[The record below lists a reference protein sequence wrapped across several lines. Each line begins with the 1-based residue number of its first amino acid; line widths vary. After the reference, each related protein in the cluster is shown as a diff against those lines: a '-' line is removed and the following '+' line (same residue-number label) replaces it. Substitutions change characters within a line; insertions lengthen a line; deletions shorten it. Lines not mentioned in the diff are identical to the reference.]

1 LRLFIGIACPCTPV
15 ISRLLGALPGEPEGA
30 ADSRAA
36 GLLLVAPD
44 SLHIT
49 LKFIGAAAAPA
60 LPDIVS
66 AMQRALANCKAFTL
80 QLRGAG
86 SFQSALW
93 LGVEP
98 NPALSGLATAL
109 NEAMAALGY
118 AEEAKPFRP
127 HLTLARLTY
136 PPAMDSAVVGAG
148 PPAMDSAVVGAGLP
162 AMESAVVG
170 AGLPAMDS
178 AVVGAGLP
186 AMDSAVVGAYPEGIK
201 DPPAIPLPTQK
212 RPNPGFDLQ
221 LWITQHQADQW
232 GNLSV
237 TAVHLYRSD
246 TLPEGVRYTVLTTVP
261 LRPPAA

>member
-36 GLLLVAPD
+36 GLRVVAPD

-60 LPDIVS
+60 LPEIVS

-127 HLTLARLTY
+127 HLTLARLKH
-136 PPAMDSAVVGAG
+136 P
-148 PPAMDSAVVGAGLP
+148 P

-212 RPNPGFDLQ
+212 RLNPGFDLQ

>member
-15 ISRLLGALPGEPEGA
+15 ISRLLANLPGEPEGA

-36 GLLLVAPD
+36 GLRVVAPD

-49 LKFIGAAAAPA
+49 LKFIGTAAAPA

-66 AMQRALANCKAFTL
+66 AMQRALANCNAFTL

-118 AEEAKPFRP
+118 ARETKPFRP
-127 HLTLARLTY
+127 HLTLARLTH
-136 PPAMDSAVVGAG
+136 PPAT
-148 PPAMDSAVVGAGLP
+148 PC
-162 AMESAVVG
+162 
-170 AGLPAMDS
+170 
-178 AVVGAGLP
+178 
-186 AMDSAVVGAYPEGIK
+186 
-201 DPPAIPLPTQK
+201 PTQK
-212 RPNPGFDLQ
+212 RLNPGFDLQ
-221 LWITQHQADQW
+221 PWITQHQADQW
-232 GNLSV
+232 GNLPV

-246 TLPEGVRYTVLTTVP
+246 TLPDAGRYPVLSTVP

>member
-1 LRLFIGIACPCTPV
+1 MRVPPDQTLSGAATGHAATLRLFIGIACPCTPV
-15 ISRLLGALPGEPEGA
+15 ISRLLADLPGEPEAA

-66 AMQRALANCKAFTL
+66 AMQRALANCYAFTL
-80 QLRGAG
+80 QIRGAG

-127 HLTLARLTY
+127 HLTLARLTH
-136 PPAMDSAVVGAG
+136 
-148 PPAMDSAVVGAGLP
+148 
-162 AMESAVVG
+162 
-170 AGLPAMDS
+170 
-178 AVVGAGLP
+178 
-186 AMDSAVVGAYPEGIK
+186 
-201 DPPAIPLPTQK
+201 PPAIPCPTQK
-212 RPNPGFDLQ
+212 RLNPGFDLQ
-221 LWITQHQADQW
+221 TWITQHQAGQW
-232 GNLSV
+232 GNLPV

-246 TLPEGVRYTVLTTVP
+246 TLPDGVRYTVLSTVP

>member
-1 LRLFIGIACPCTPV
+1 VPPDQTLSGAATGHAATLRLFIGIACPCTPV
-15 ISRLLGALPGEPEGA
+15 ISRLLADLPGEPEAA

-36 GLLLVAPD
+36 GLRVVTPD
-44 SLHIT
+44 NLHIT
-49 LKFIGAAAAPA
+49 LKFIGSATKPA

-66 AMQRALANCKAFTL
+66 AMQRALANRCAFTL

-148 PPAMDSAVVGAGLP
+148 
-162 AMESAVVG
+162 
-170 AGLPAMDS
+170 
-178 AVVGAGLP
+178 LP

-201 DPPAIPLPTQK
+201 DPPPIAQK
-212 RPNPGFDLQ
+212 HP
-221 LWITQHQADQW
+221 HA
-232 GNLSV
+232 
-237 TAVHLYRSD
+237 AA
-246 TLPEGVRYTVLTTVP
+246 
-261 LRPPAA
+261 PPARWCNEQPDQSPRPRRDAHERQH

>member
-1 LRLFIGIACPCTPV
+1 
-15 ISRLLGALPGEPEGA
+15 
-30 ADSRAA
+30 
-36 GLLLVAPD
+36 VAPD

-118 AEEAKPFRP
+118 ARETKPFRP

-136 PPAMDSAVVGAG
+136 PPAMD
-148 PPAMDSAVVGAGLP
+148 
-162 AMESAVVG
+162 SAVVG